1 MFIEVTNRFSEDEVM
16 LINSD
21 YIVKITPKKLKY
33 GNTFKTVACIVL
45 NREYPGIMSEEIETN
60 ETFLTV
66 VGRLKEV
73 IHKEAI

>member
-1 MFIEVTNRFSEDEVM
+1 MFIEVTNRFSEDEVT

-33 GNTFKTVACIVL
+33 GNTFKTVARIVL
-45 NREYPGIMSEEIETN
+45 NKEYSGVMSEEIETN

-66 VGRLKEV
+66 VGMLKKV
-73 IHKEAI
+73 IHKETV